1 MVKYYGRARQR
12 IGSVNSNQPGLKM
25 SGGVSNIGHSYS
37 VQRYINRRVDSLA
50 GVCGIPKQNG
60 GNWRQTIKNKHPYC
74 KQPVSKCVAAAGG
87 IGNIRTA
94 YYRTPGSG
102 EKGC

>member
-12 IGSVNSNQPGLKM
+12 TSGNTNSPGLNM
-25 SGGVSNIGHSYS
+25 SGTASSVGRSHS

-60 GNWRQTIKNKHPYC
+60 GN
-74 KQPVSKCVAAAGG
+74 
-87 IGNIRTA
+87 
-94 YYRTPGSG
+94 
-102 EKGC
+102 